1 MNTSSESG
9 ANEAI
14 ADTCFPSYLRHEL
27 LTQVNAIIGYSEML
41 LEEIAERGGST
52 TGWHADLDKIRASG
66 ADLFQ
71 FLESS
76 RTDTG
81 TPGFIADLLYFIRT
95 LVTTIVGYAD
105 LLIEEA
111 DGKTLPETLHDLEI
125 IRNAGHTLIAHLQAF
140 IRIDEA
146 SASLEKLGNAIAEV
160 FPLMR
165 NAVHAM
171 QSRRNKPTRLMP
183 GKLLVVDDDTISRD
197 LLVHELQREG
207 YQVSTAG
214 GGREALQMIR
224 SQNYDLLILDIV
236 MPEMNG
242 YQVLEQLKSDGTLID
257 LPVVIISAWIELDDI
272 AHCIELGAEDYLPR
286 KFNSALLKARVSAS
300 LEKKWLREQK
310 QTWLQE
316 RQKVEHAAL
325 LSSEKKFRQLVSGAL
340 VGIFRTTQ
348 DGHVLDANP
357 VMLQTLGYSSIAEL
371 NQSGIERIYA
381 DPAEHKLLLEQLSLS
396 PVRGFE
402 TRITR
407 KNGEVFFAALSAHF
421 TEENGERLLEGTLE
435 DITERKQI
443 EMALRQ
449 SQEELHEAQRIAGV
463 GSWQMDLASN
473 QVIWSEEL
481 YLMQGLNPQTLPPEY
496 TESAKLFTP
505 ESWGNVSTAL
515 ARTIETGIAYELEL
529 EMIKPDGSHGWMLA
543 RGEVVRNLNNVVI
556 GVRGVAV
563 DITKRKQYEK
573 HIEHIAYHDTLTGL
587 PNRVLLADRL
597 HQGMMQ
603 NLRREQ
609 RLAVAYLDLDG
620 FKTINDNYGHEIG
633 DQLLIT
639 VATRMKQ
646 ALREGDTLARI
657 GGDEFVAVLLDLSD
671 FASSIPMLN
680 RLLAAA
686 SQTVEVENLVLKI
699 SASLGVTFY
708 PQAEDVDADQLL
720 RQADQAMYQAKLTGK
735 NRYYVFDAAHDTSVR
750 DHHESLEQIRRAHI
764 AREFVL
770 YYQAKVDIQTK
781 KIIGAEALIR
791 WQHPEKGI
799 LSPDKFLPVIE
810 NNALAI
816 EIGEWVIDT
825 ALTQMEHWHQTGL
838 EMPVSINVG
847 AMQLQQEGFSESLLK
862 LLNAHPDVKPV
873 NLEIE
878 VLETS
883 ALEDITSVSKVMAEC
898 SKVGVSFALDDFGTG
913 YSSLTYLQRLPINKI
928 KIDKSF
934 VRDMT
939 SDHNDAI
946 LVQTIIGMA
955 KNFHLNVI
963 AEGVETEEQ
972 LILLKQFG
980 CMVCQGYLYS
990 KPLPADQ
997 FERFLNRI

>member
-1 MNTSSESG
+1 MPDSS
-9 ANEAI
+9 
-14 ADTCFPSYLRHEL
+14 FPSYLRHEL

-52 TGWHADLDKIRASG
+52 TGWRTDLDKIRASG
-66 ADLFQ
+66 ADLFR
-71 FLESS
+71 FLEST
-76 RTDTG
+76 RTDTASAI
-81 TPGFIADLLYFIRT
+81 FLAELLYFIRT

-111 DGKTLPETLHDLEI
+111 SDQTLPETLHDLEI
-125 IRNAGHTLIAHLQAF
+125 IRNAGHTLVAHLQAF
-140 IRIDEA
+140 IQIDETQA
-146 SASLEKLGNAIAEV
+146 CLENLGSAIAEV

-171 QSRRNKPTRLMP
+171 QNRRNKSSRLLP
-183 GKLLVVDDDTISRD
+183 GKLLVVDDDAISRD

-207 YQVSTAG
+207 YQVATAE

-224 SQNYDLLILDIV
+224 TQSYDLLILDIV

-242 YQVLEQLKSDGTLID
+242 YQVLEQLKSDGILID

-310 QTWLQE
+310 LAWLQE
-316 RQKVEHAAL
+316 KQNLEHSAL
-325 LSSEKKFRQLVSGAL
+325 LESEKKFRQLVSGAL
-340 VGIFRTTQ
+340 VGIFRTTL
-348 DGHVLDANP
+348 DGQVLDANP
-357 VMLQTLGYSSIAEL
+357 VMLQTLGYTSTTEL
-371 NQSGIERIYA
+371 NQVGIESIYV
-381 DPAEHKLLLEQLSLS
+381 DPHDRQHLMEQLRQS

-402 TRITR
+402 VLVKR
-407 KNGEVFFAALSAHF
+407 KSGEIFFAAFSAHF
-421 TEENGERLLEGTLE
+421 TEGSGEQLLEGTLE

-449 SQEELHEAQRIAGV
+449 SQEELHDAQRIAGV
-463 GSWQMDLASN
+463 GSWQMDLVTN

-481 YLMQGLNPQTLPPEY
+481 YRMQGVSPQSTPPDY
-496 TESAKLFTP
+496 TDSAKLFTP
-505 ESWGNVSTAL
+505 ESWERLSNAL
-515 ARTIETGIAYELEL
+515 ASTVESGIAYELEL
-529 EMIKPDGSHGWMLA
+529 EMIKADGSHGWMLA

-556 GVRGVAV
+556 GVRGVSV

-573 HIEHIAYHDTLTGL
+573 HIEYIAYHDALTSL

-597 HQGMMQ
+597 HQGMTQ

-620 FKTINDNYGHEIG
+620 FKAINDDYGHEIG

-639 VATRMKQ
+639 VARRMKQ

-657 GGDEFVAVLLDLSD
+657 GGDEFVAILLDLTD
-671 FASSIPMLN
+671 FASCIPMLN
-680 RLLAAA
+680 RLLTAA
-686 SQTVEVENLVLKI
+686 SQPVEVGDLVLKI

-708 PQAEDVDADQLL
+708 PQAINVDADQLL

-735 NRYYVFDAAHDTSVR
+735 NRYFVFDAAHDTNIR
-750 DHHESLEQIRRAHI
+750 DHHESLEQIRLAFIAH
-764 AREFVL
+764 EFVL
-770 YYQAKVDIQTK
+770 HYQPKVDIHSGKT
-781 KIIGAEALIR
+781 IGAEALIR
-791 WQHPEKGI
+791 WQHAEKG
-799 LSPDKFLPVIE
+799 LLPPCMFLPVIE
-810 NNALAI
+810 NQTLAV

-825 ALTQMEHWHQTGL
+825 ALAQMECWRQIGL
-838 EMPVSINVG
+838 EIPVSVNVG
-847 AMQLQQEGFSESLLK
+847 AMQLQQEGFVESISK
-862 LLNAHPDVKPV
+862 LLAAHPNIKPS

-883 ALEDITSVSKVMAEC
+883 ALEDVASVSKVMGQC
-898 SKVGVSFALDDFGTG
+898 RKIGVTFALDDFGTG
-913 YSSLTYLQRLPINKI
+913 YSSLTYLQRLPIDKI

-939 SDHNDAI
+939 TDQNDAI
-946 LVQTIIGMA
+946 LAQTIIGMG

-972 LILLKQFG
+972 LILLKKFG
-980 CMVCQGYLYS
+980 CTTCQGYFFS
-990 KPLPADQ
+990 KPLPAAR
-997 FERFLNRI
+997 FETFVNTGEYRYT